1 MCCGEMLDGR
11 VRRDRKGKEKV
22 GCPLRRAGQGRAGNI
37 AEQRIVKMG
46 ARRAGSV
53 VCSKLRFKKGTCL
66 QNQPGIGSHSFQN
79 QSSADWD
86 LGPA

>member
-1 MCCGEMLDGR
+1 MDGSGET
-11 VRRDRKGKEKV
+11 GKEKRKSAAHLE
-22 GCPLRRAGQGRAGNI
+22 GLGRAGNT

-79 QSSADWD
+79 QSRADWD